1 MAMEPA
7 KKLATYDDLL
17 ALPEGETGEIIHGA
31 LFVPPAPLPRHSG
44 VQGKLRRFVGG
55 PFDDDDG
62 VGGPGGW
69 WIFIEVDVR
78 VTMHDIVKPDLSGW
92 RRPRLPDPWDV
103 RPIDV
108 APDWVCE
115 VISPSNAS
123 IDRVTKREL
132 YASFGVAHYWLADPA
147 SRTLE
152 TYRLDPTT
160 KRWVDSGAFDA
171 TACARIAP
179 FEAVEL
185 ALSRIFPP
193 APTAP

>member
-1 MAMEPA
+1 
-7 KKLATYDDLL
+7 
-17 ALPEGETGEIIHGA
+17 
-31 LFVPPAPLPRHSG
+31 
-44 VQGKLRRFVGG
+44 
-55 PFDDDDG
+55 
-62 VGGPGGW
+62 
-69 WIFIEVDVR
+69 
-78 VTMHDIVKPDLSGW
+78 MHDIVKPDLAGW
-92 RRPRLPDPWDV
+92 CRPRLPDPWDI

-171 TACARIAP
+171 TARACIAP

-185 ALSRIFPP
+185 DLSRIFPP
-193 APTAP
+193 APTTP